1 MSGRRLALLHFCDPR
16 GHGPG
21 SVHLAAARGY
31 NPPAMQVSPLV
42 FRPIFKPKVW
52 GAQNLSHLLGKA
64 LPPDQAIGESWEC
77 ADLEAG
83 QSVVARGPARGRA
96 LHELVEDWGSAL
108 LGRAP
113 AVDGRFPLLIK
124 FLDAAEDLSIQVHP
138 DPETARR
145 LGGEVR
151 VKHEAWYVID
161 AAEGAVIYRGLKPGA
176 TVEALGESMAQRP
189 ESILDYL
196 QKIPVRPG
204 AMYFLPSGTLH
215 ALGAG
220 VVVAEVQTP
229 SDITYRLYDW
239 GRVRPES
246 DAGLHLQ
253 QGLACIRAD
262 IDFGPFE
269 KHSHVTSVFTTV
281 TRLVTCPSFIVEKVR
296 FVGQIEQEIPPGG
309 VACWIVLEGRGRI
322 HFDQTG
328 LETFQKGEVVI
339 LPAGLE
345 RARLETSTD
354 CQWLEVTIPTPS
366 DLADYPRPDSSRLRD
381 LGRSDEPLV
390 QVNID
395 VDLQEDKR

>member
-1 MSGRRLALLHFCDPR
+1 
-16 GHGPG
+16 
-21 SVHLAAARGY
+21 
-31 NPPAMQVSPLV
+31 MQVCPLV
-42 FRPIFKPKVW
+42 FRPIFKPKIW
-52 GAQNLSHLLGKA
+52 GAQNLSRLLGKS
-64 LPPDQAIGESWEC
+64 LPPDEAIGESWEC
-77 ADLEAG
+77 ADLKAC
-83 QSVVARGPARGRA
+83 QSVVVRGPAQGQA
-96 LHELVEDWGSAL
+96 LHELVQNWGSAL
-108 LGRAP
+108 LGRAE

-161 AAEGAVIYRGLKPGA
+161 AAEGAAIYRGLKPGA
-176 TVEALGESMAQRP
+176 TVEALGKSMAERP

-196 QKIPVRPG
+196 EKIPVRAG

-220 VVVAEVQTP
+220 VVVAEIQTP

-246 DAGLHLQ
+246 DAGLHVQ

-262 IDFGPFE
+262 IDFAPFE
-269 KHSHVTSVFTTV
+269 KHSHVSSVFTTV
-281 TRLVTCPSFIVEKVR
+281 TRLVTCPSFTVEKVR
-296 FVGQIEQEIPPGG
+296 FIGQVEQEIPSGG
-309 VACWIVLEGRGRI
+309 VACWIVLEGRGQI
-322 HFDQTG
+322 HYGKTG
-328 LETFQKGEVVI
+328 LETFEKGEVII

-345 RARLETSTD
+345 RSRLETLTD

-366 DLADYPRPDSSRLRD
+366 DLAAYPRPDSAQLRA
-381 LGRSDEPLV
+381 LGRPDDRPV
-390 QVNID
+390 QLNID
-395 VDLQEDKR
+395 LDHREAEQ